1 MNYVSKALLTIFLIA
16 VPFMF
21 AGFGQSLLGAIKSF
35 SPGESRWQWFLIGFA
50 LFFPVY
56 LFASRVFP
64 SVWNYLA
71 VFEHELTHLL
81 AGLIFL
87 KIPVGFRVTAHQ
99 GGEVRHVGFGT
110 TGQTWITLAPYF
122 FPTVALFVLVFAVVM
137 DLRTATLIALL
148 GWTTAFH
155 LVTNWAETSFRQPD
169 LKKAGFTKSILILP
183 VMNLLCYGS
192 ILSFVAA
199 GSNGFLNFWSSGFG
213 NSVGF
218 AKMLWNTIFGK

>member
-1 MNYVSKALLTIFLIA
+1 MAIFLVA
-16 VPFMF
+16 VPFLM
-21 AGFGQSLLGAIKSF
+21 AGFGERLLVTIRSF
-35 SPGESRWQWFLIGFA
+35 SLAESRLRWFLIGFA

-56 LFASRVFP
+56 LFASKTMP

-71 VFEHELTHLL
+71 VLEHELTHLL
-81 AGLIFL
+81 AGLLFL
-87 KIPVGFRVTAHQ
+87 KVPVGFRVTAHQ

-122 FPTVALFVLVFAVVM
+122 FPTVALFVLVIALVLNFEI
-137 DLRTATLIALL
+137 ATLIALL

-169 LKKAGFTKSILILP
+169 LKKAGFAKSVLILP

-192 ILSFVAA
+192 ILSFVAS
-199 GSNGFLNFWSSGFG
+199 GSSGFLNFWSGGFSR
-213 NSVGF
+213 SVDF
-218 AKMLWNTIFGK
+218 ANLLLAAIAGK